1 MALADMQELYTVY
14 SSLSFTCML
23 PGGALWGRPTP
34 LLPKNDFFGHFG
46 PDFSNFQQNL
56 GSPWA

>member
-1 MALADMQELYTVY
+1 
-14 SSLSFTCML
+14 ML